1 MYCEAALPK
10 DKFFMTRPS
19 LLDSAVSSI
28 SNPEQVWYLARLT
41 AYRDAAHIFQEVESC
56 DSQDD
61 QAKVKLALDHIRACA
76 DKAWLDYVRLV
87 ARTPAERS
95 AYLELGEPE
104 HIRLNTEEG
113 APVAHWN
120 SNNPSLAGVF
130 GELLVAH
137 NEAPH
142 YHVSDPFKPLD
153 LAALP
158 PGTFTEP
165 LRDSRH
171 CAIAAMHEL
180 VTLLCRDIERIIQD
194 NSPPATWKAMRKH
207 SQFLKQ
213 GARISLTYLQ
223 HDHFHNWDPVL
234 PITPSFQHAPHLID
248 QRAATTTAQQRIALH
263 YTAQCFGR
271 LLEEVES
278 QSSDDAKHRVDS
290 ATAALQRVARDLE
303 ASLDLMNNAILG
315 AARIDPESVV
325 TLVVFRP
332 INMPQPMFVAIPRD
346 SLPEPTS
353 IQRQG
358 KPGAS

>member
-1 MYCEAALPK
+1 
-10 DKFFMTRPS
+10 MTRPS
-19 LLDSAVSSI
+19 HLDSAVSSI

-41 AYRDAAHIFQEVESC
+41 AYRDAFHVFQAVDTSSISSDEL
-56 DSQDD
+56 Q
-61 QAKVKLALDHIRACA
+61 QIRLALDHVRDCA
-76 DKAWLDYVRLV
+76 DNAWLDYVRLV
-87 ARTPAERS
+87 ARSPAERS

-130 GELLVAH
+130 GELLVA
-137 NEAPH
+137 NGEAPH

-158 PGTFTEP
+158 PGAFKEP

-180 VTLLCRDIERIIQD
+180 VTLLRRDIERIVQD
-194 NSPPATWKAMRKH
+194 NPPPAAWRAMRRH
-207 SQFLKQ
+207 AQFLKQ
-213 GARISLTYLQ
+213 GARISLSYLQ
-223 HDHFHNWDPVL
+223 HDHFRNWDPTL
-234 PITPSFQHAPHLID
+234 PLTPNFQQAPHLID

-271 LLEEVES
+271 LLEDAES
-278 QSSDDAKHRVDS
+278 MSSDDTKHRVDS
-290 ATAALQRVARDLE
+290 ALAALQQAAQDFD
-303 ASLDLMNNAILG
+303 ASLDIMNSAILS
-315 AARIDPESVV
+315 AARIDPAEVV

-332 INMPQPMFVAIPRD
+332 TNMPQPMFVAIPRNA
-346 SLPEPTS
+346 LPEPTS
-353 IQRQG
+353 IKRQE
-358 KPGAS
+358 K